1 MPGSWDEI
9 VSLALELPS
18 ILGLEMESI
27 RFPGGETERCTVFKG
42 MITIWNVPGMLRAGG
57 FQRVC

>member
-1 MPGSWDEI
+1 MPGLWDEI

-18 ILGLEMESI
+18 FLGLVMESI
-27 RFPGGETERCTVFKG
+27 RFPGGETERCTVKRDDYYLG
-42 MITIWNVPGMLRAGG
+42 CTWNTRAGG